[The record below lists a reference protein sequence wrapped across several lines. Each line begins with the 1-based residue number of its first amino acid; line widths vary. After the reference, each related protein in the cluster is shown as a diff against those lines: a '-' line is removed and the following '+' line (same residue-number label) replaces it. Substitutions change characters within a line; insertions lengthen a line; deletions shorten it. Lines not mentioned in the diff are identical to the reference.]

1 MTPFIFRKI
10 TVLTAV
16 SFFAVCLFSESDSDP
31 FSGSVKVEEGENVIG
46 WETAIFGDSGE
57 KMENEAPD
65 EEKKTGHAKKNE
77 KKETVKE
84 NPLNENISETNP
96 GTDIEPAVVQTI
108 DADRHESEGTYSS
121 KDPEWGR
128 YYGKTPELS
137 VNEKY
142 EKIETKDL
150 AESAADV
157 TAEDEP
163 FMFPIDLL
171 LWSHGGDGYNPMI
184 NTGVKVSFMNIYS
197 IVSIGTDFSADLYRP
212 LSLGLS
218 AGGFYRMSDFSI
230 SADLGYEVIW
240 DFSNNSKINDY
251 ALGLRAGLSYNI
263 WSWFAVS
270 AGAGVNYSVFKN
282 SNFEDGRFIP
292 MIFGG
297 FEFNLIK

>member
-1 MTPFIFRKI
+1 MTSFIFRKTAI
-10 TVLTAV
+10 LLALTFSV
-16 SFFAVCLFSESDSDP
+16 ISLFSESDSDP

-46 WETAIFGDSGE
+46 WESAIFGGKGVKEE
-57 KMENEAPD
+57 KASPD
-65 EEKKTGHAKKNE
+65 EDKEPEKTENND
-77 KKETVKE
+77 KKEKLAESSDDEDVSE
-84 NPLNENISETNP
+84 SETEHASDVTETAETEGP
-96 GTDIEPAVVQTI
+96 
-108 DADRHESEGTYSS
+108 ESEKTYSS

-128 YYGKTPELS
+128 YYGKTPELDI
-137 VNEKY
+137 NDKY
-142 EKIETKDL
+142 EKIETKEPAAPVASVP
-150 AESAADV
+150 AEK
-157 TAEDEP
+157 EP

-212 LSLGLS
+212 LSLGLT
-218 AGGFYRMSDFSI
+218 AGGFYRLSDFSI

-240 DFSNNSKINDY
+240 DFSNNSEINDY

-263 WSWFAVS
+263 WSWFAIS

-297 FEFNLIK
+297 FESNLIK

>member
-1 MTPFIFRKI
+1 MTPFIFRK
-10 TVLTAV
+10 TAV
-16 SFFAVCLFSESDSDP
+16 LLTLIFFAFCLFSESDSDL

-46 WETAIFGDSGE
+46 WETAIFGDIVE
-57 KMENEAPD
+57 KKETEKPD
-65 EEKKTGHAKKNE
+65 EEKNAEQIKKDYRKEAVKESSSSEKVSENETGHDASE
-77 KKETVKE
+77 PSGTAETD
-84 NPLNENISETNP
+84 S
-96 GTDIEPAVVQTI
+96 
-108 DADRHESEGTYSS
+108 HEDTYSS

-128 YYGKTPELS
+128 YYGKAPEPGL
-137 VNEKY
+137 NDKY
-142 EKIETKDL
+142 DKIETNDA
-150 AESAADV
+150 AEPVAALPA
-157 TAEDEP
+157 AEEP

-184 NTGVKVSFMNIYS
+184 NTGVKVSYMNIYS
-197 IVSIGTDFSADLYRP
+197 IVSVGTDFSADLYRP

-218 AGGFYRMSDFSI
+218 AGGFYRLSDFSI

-240 DFSNNSKINDY
+240 DFGNNSSINDY

-263 WSWFAVS
+263 WSWFAIS

>member
-1 MTPFIFRKI
+1 MLGNEPEHAPDVT
-10 TVLTAV
+10 
-16 SFFAVCLFSESDSDP
+16 
-31 FSGSVKVEEGENVIG
+31 
-46 WETAIFGDSGE
+46 ETA
-57 KMENEAPD
+57 
-65 EEKKTGHAKKNE
+65 
-77 KKETVKE
+77 ETE
-84 NPLNENISETNP
+84 GP
-96 GTDIEPAVVQTI
+96 
-108 DADRHESEGTYSS
+108 ESEKTYSS

-128 YYGKTPELS
+128 YYGKTPELDI
-137 VNEKY
+137 NDKY
-142 EKIETKDL
+142 EKIETKEPAAPVASAP
-150 AESAADV
+150 AEK
-157 TAEDEP
+157 EP

-212 LSLGLS
+212 LSLGLT
-218 AGGFYRMSDFSI
+218 AGAFYRLSDFSI

-240 DFSNNSKINDY
+240 DFSNNSEINDY

-263 WSWFAVS
+263 WSWFAIS